1 MKAHL
6 KRLLAVE
13 DVALSKEL
21 AEALR
26 HRELTWALIPPLMRK
41 LTLPFLTLPETLTLD
56 TAVSERGEDDE
67 RDHLIKAYKGMR
79 SPGFDE
85 WVFKGTKLGG
95 FVGVKWARKRDID
108 LQNLKL

>member
-41 LTLPFLTLPETLTLD
+41 LTLPFLTLQETLTLD
-56 TAVSERGEDDE
+56 TCGLGERRGRRARPLDQ
-67 RDHLIKAYKGMR
+67 
-79 SPGFDE
+79 
-85 WVFKGTKLGG
+85 
-95 FVGVKWARKRDID
+95 GVRGPALSWLR
-108 LQNLKL
+108 